1 MTNTPDKS
9 EMKACPFCGDPM
21 ARAPGGFGHTSDY
34 QDALPQEK
42 RCILRHTFY
51 PDELTPAWNRRASSR
66 PPADQVPDMVEAL
79 LDAPLKNSPV
89 NGGPQVNMTLRQ
101 WLEADTRVPHKRA
114 RGKALDAIFAALQA
128 VPAASE
134 VGWQPIESAPKDG
147 TRILI
152 AGGTRQHPDS
162 MGGPEPI
169 TQPYIAHWN
178 TLWKQWEGNPTS
190 HDDCYSHEPTHW
202 RPLHAPPALKASGEE

>member
-1 MTNTPDKS
+1 MTTHTPDKS
-9 EMKACPFCGDPM
+9 EMKAIERVERRLNS
-21 ARAPGGFGHTSDY
+21 AWAKHGFMTLTVSD
-34 QDALPQEK
+34 
-42 RCILRHTFY
+42 LR
-51 PDELTPAWNRRASSR
+51 ELLTLARASSR
-66 PPADQVPDMVEAL
+66 PADQVPGLQTARLELTALRRLCDSSQQPFYVEIIDEIL
-79 LDAPLKNSPV
+79 
-89 NGGPQVNMTLRQ
+89 
-101 WLEADTRVPHKRA
+101 
-114 RGKALDAIFAALQA
+114 AALQA
-128 VPAASE
+128 VPASGG